1 MKFRQCLVLFIS
13 LLSVGFAVAQETCPA
28 VIQEALS
35 SLHDNCSLTERNQ
48 ACYGNISLE
57 AVPQRGITQFKFD
70 DIGDIANLEDIRM
83 LDLAPLDAAAEQWGL
98 VMMRMQADIP
108 DTLPGQNVTFILFGD
123 VTIENAAKEDQT
135 PMQSFYLTTGTGDA
149 SCAEAPESGLMVQT
163 PSGIKEV
170 SFTVNGVEVE
180 MGSTVIFQAERGK
193 KMRVKT
199 VEGKAKLKIGD
210 KTIPVVQG
218 SEYSAPI
225 NENLEITQPEQGTV
239 EGYHEEDVHSI
250 PVRVL
255 DRPIRIAKPLTPV
268 QIEEVKVLQEA
279 QEPLCSDEVGSY
291 LPPCTHP
298 IIDSQGQEVQHSED
312 GNVVLVDETG
322 TPLFYDKD
330 GHPITTMDDYYRHLS
345 YWNDTSTLTDNFG
358 NTVEVS
364 EDGTVSVVDLEGNT
378 FVSEPDGTYVYTE
391 VTGATQTVEAPSLD
405 GSFLLDDE
413 GTPTVIDE
421 SGNVFPEPTEEI
433 GTTGVGNYPGET
445 STEIPSHDEMQ
456 ATSEPHGSPP
466 ADAPQGFA
474 PPPGDAPPADG
485 APPHDQVPPPE
496 ATPG

>member
-1 MKFRQCLVLFIS
+1 MLFIS

-35 SLHDNCSLTERNQ
+35 SLHEKCSLTERNQ

-57 AVPQRGITQFKFD
+57 AIPQRGVTQFKFD
-70 DIGDIANLEDIRM
+70 NIGDIANLEDIRT

-123 VTIENAAKEDQT
+123 VTIENAAKEDQN

-193 KMRVKT
+193 NMRVKT
-199 VEGKAKLKIGD
+199 VEGKAKLKVGD
-210 KTIPVVQG
+210 KTIAVVQG

-239 EGYHEEDVHSI
+239 EGYHEEDVQSM

-255 DRPIRIAKPLTPV
+255 DRPIKIAKPLTPV
-268 QIEEVKVLQEA
+268 QIEEVNVLNEA
-279 QEPLCSDEVGSY
+279 HQPLCSDEVGSY
-291 LPPCTHP
+291 LPPCTRP
-298 IIDSQGQEVQHSED
+298 MIDSQGHELQHSED
-312 GNVVLVDETG
+312 GNVVLVDATG
-322 TPLFYDKD
+322 APLFYDKD
-330 GHPITTMDDYYRHLS
+330 GHPITTTDDYYRHLS

-358 NTVEVS
+358 NTIEVA
-364 EDGTVSVVDLEGNT
+364 EDGTVSVVDLQGNT

-391 VTGATQTVEAPSLD
+391 VTGAIQTVEAPSLE
-405 GSFLLDDE
+405 GSFVLDEE

-433 GTTGVGNYPGET
+433 GTPGVENPAGET
-445 STEIPSHDEMQ
+445 STEIPPHDEMQ

-466 ADAPQGFA
+466 ADTPPGQAPEGDA
-474 PPPGDAPPADG
+474 PPADSAPPADG
-485 APPHDQVPPPE
+485 APPHDDTQ
-496 ATPG
+496 AG